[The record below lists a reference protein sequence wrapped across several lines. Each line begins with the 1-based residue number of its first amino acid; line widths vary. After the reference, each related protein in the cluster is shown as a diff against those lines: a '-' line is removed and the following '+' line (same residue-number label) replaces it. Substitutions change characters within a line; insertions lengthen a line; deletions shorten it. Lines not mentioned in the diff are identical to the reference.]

1 MQGVVP
7 SDNSPGWKQIDEPLL
22 YNVLRLVDIDG
33 LGLIRHGENRTL
45 LEVVA
50 MLITLRDATD
60 GSSQRYQVQ
69 FMVNMVGRTTCSCI
83 TRLIWSP
90 AVARLVGSKSSCS
103 YVRACATSAL
113 KGHLRRNNPHSN
125 RIRNINRLQYVVTKQ
140 HELKNLWRWHC

>member
-33 LGLIRHGENRTL
+33 LALIRHGENRTS

-50 MLITLRDATD
+50 MLIYTARRNRWQQPAIPSTVHGQYGRETGMFMHYEPGRE
-60 GSSQRYQVQ
+60 GSSEANR
-69 FMVNMVGRTTCSCI
+69 
-83 TRLIWSP
+83 
-90 AVARLVGSKSSCS
+90 ACS

-113 KGHLRRNNPHSN
+113 KGH
-125 RIRNINRLQYVVTKQ
+125 
-140 HELKNLWRWHC
+140 